1 MVNLQNVSELNT
13 YLCMRRGFDMKKKIV
28 NVLLSAA
35 VIATMMFSVTACGAK
50 ADEVQ
55 DTAAD
60 TPVSTVQDDAAD
72 VQESTTQA
80 QESTAAP
87 ESTVAAE
94 GQMSLE
100 EWTESEECK
109 QFLDMMNEGMADQ
122 GVTVLFEV
130 DGDVIS
136 LVYQYN
142 EQIEV
147 ADNAEE
153 AMAELFSSNASLFE
167 AVRDELISET
177 GNENTVLRIEYRNA
191 DDSVVYSQDF

>member
-1 MVNLQNVSELNT
+1 MVNLQIVSELNT

-60 TPVSTVQDDAAD
+60 TPVSTVQDDVAD

-153 AMAELFSSNASLFE
+153 AMSELFSSNASLFE
-167 AVRDELISET
+167 SVRDELISET

>member
-1 MVNLQNVSELNT
+1 MVNLQIVSELNT

-50 ADEVQ
+50 TDEVQ

-153 AMAELFSSNASLFE
+153 AMSELFSSNASLFE
-167 AVRDELISET
+167 SVRDELISET

>member
-1 MVNLQNVSELNT
+1 MVNLQIVSELNT

-50 ADEVQ
+50 TDEVQ

-60 TPVSTVQDDAAD
+60 TPVSTVQDDVAD

-153 AMAELFSSNASLFE
+153 AMSELFSSNASLFE
-167 AVRDELISET
+167 SVRDELISET

>member
-35 VIATMMFSVTACGAK
+35 VIATMIFSVTACGAK

-60 TPVSTVQDDAAD
+60 TPVATVQDDAAD

-130 DGDVIS
+130 NGDVIS

>member
-1 MVNLQNVSELNT
+1 
-13 YLCMRRGFDMKKKIV
+13 MKKKIV

-50 ADEVQ
+50 TDEVQ

-60 TPVSTVQDDAAD
+60 TPVSTVQDDVAD

-142 EQIEV
+142 
-147 ADNAEE
+147 
-153 AMAELFSSNASLFE
+153 
-167 AVRDELISET
+167 
-177 GNENTVLRIEYRNA
+177 
-191 DDSVVYSQDF
+191 

>member
-1 MVNLQNVSELNT
+1 MVNLQIVSELNT

-50 ADEVQ
+50 TDEVQ

-60 TPVSTVQDDAAD
+60 TPVSTVQDDVAD

-167 AVRDELISET
+167 SVRDELISET

>member
-1 MVNLQNVSELNT
+1 MVNLQIVSELNT

-50 ADEVQ
+50 TDEVQ

-60 TPVSTVQDDAAD
+60 TPVSTVQDDVAD
-72 VQESTTQA
+72 VQESTTQV

-153 AMAELFSSNASLFE
+153 AMSELFSSNASLFE
-167 AVRDELISET
+167 SVRDELISET

>member
-50 ADEVQ
+50 TDEVQ

-60 TPVSTVQDDAAD
+60 TPVSTVQDDVAD

-153 AMAELFSSNASLFE
+153 AMSELFSSNASLFE
-167 AVRDELISET
+167 SVRDELISET

>member
-60 TPVSTVQDDAAD
+60 TPVATVQDDAAD

-130 DGDVIS
+130 NGDVIS

>member
-1 MVNLQNVSELNT
+1 MVNLQIVSELNT

-60 TPVSTVQDDAAD
+60 TPVSTVQDDVAD

-167 AVRDELISET
+167 SVRDELISET

>member
-1 MVNLQNVSELNT
+1 
-13 YLCMRRGFDMKKKIV
+13 MKKKIV

-60 TPVSTVQDDAAD
+60 TPVSTVQDDVAD

-136 LVYQYN
+136 LVYKYN

-153 AMAELFSSNASLFE
+153 AMSELFSSNASLFE
-167 AVRDELISET
+167 SVRDELISET

>member
-1 MVNLQNVSELNT
+1 
-13 YLCMRRGFDMKKKIV
+13 
-28 NVLLSAA
+28 
-35 VIATMMFSVTACGAK
+35 
-50 ADEVQ
+50 
-55 DTAAD
+55 
-60 TPVSTVQDDAAD
+60 
-72 VQESTTQA
+72 
-80 QESTAAP
+80 
-87 ESTVAAE
+87 
-94 GQMSLE
+94 MSLE

-167 AVRDELISET
+167 SVRDELISET

>member
-1 MVNLQNVSELNT
+1 MVNLQIVSELNT

-50 ADEVQ
+50 TDEVQ

-60 TPVSTVQDDAAD
+60 TPVSTVQDDVAD

>member
-1 MVNLQNVSELNT
+1 
-13 YLCMRRGFDMKKKIV
+13 MKKKIV
-28 NVLLSAA
+28 NGLLSAV
-35 VIATMMFSVTACGAK
+35 VIASMMFSVTACGSKTDDAQNTV
-50 ADEVQ
+50 AD
-55 DTAAD
+55 A
-60 TPVSTVQDDAAD
+60 PVSTAQDVAEPA
-72 VQESTTQA
+72 
-80 QESTAAP
+80 
-87 ESTVAAE
+87 ESTVAETQESTVADAADD

-100 EWTESEECK
+100 EWTESDECK
-109 QFLDMMNEGMADQ
+109 QFLEMMNEGMADQ

-147 ADNAEE
+147 ADDAEE
-153 AMAELFSSNASLFE
+153 AMSELFSSNASLFE
-167 AVRDELISET
+167 SVRDELINET